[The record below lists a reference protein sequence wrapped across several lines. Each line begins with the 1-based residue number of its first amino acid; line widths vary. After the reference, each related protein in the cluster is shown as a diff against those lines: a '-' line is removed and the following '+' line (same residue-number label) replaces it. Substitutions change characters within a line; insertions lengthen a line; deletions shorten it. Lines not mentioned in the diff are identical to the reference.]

1 MLYTLP
7 NSDHEDLPML
17 QYTRYAE
24 LDFAFSGT
32 VNFSSTGDAIQSRV
46 FSS

>member
-1 MLYTLP
+1 MLYTHKTP
-7 NSDHEDLPML
+7 IIEDLPML
-17 QYTRYAE
+17 QYIRYAE

-46 FSS
+46 LSS